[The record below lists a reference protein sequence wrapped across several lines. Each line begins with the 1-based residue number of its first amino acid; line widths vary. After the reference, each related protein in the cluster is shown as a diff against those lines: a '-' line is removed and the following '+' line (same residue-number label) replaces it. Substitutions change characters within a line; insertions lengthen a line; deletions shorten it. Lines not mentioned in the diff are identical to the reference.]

1 MKKNKTHGILLELYY
16 NGIRNLGDFMRVVL
30 QRVKHASCT
39 IDGTITGEIK
49 QGLLLLVG
57 ICDSDNEAILEK
69 VAKKCV
75 ELRIFEDENGKMN
88 LGLKDV
94 GGEILSISQF
104 TLYADCKRG
113 RRPGFTNAAK
123 LDFASPMYD
132 KFNEILRS
140 YEVKVGTGIF
150 GADMKIELLNDGP
163 VTIILDSEEL

>member
-1 MKKNKTHGILLELYY
+1 
-16 NGIRNLGDFMRVVL
+16 MRVVL

-39 IDGTITGEIK
+39 IDGNVTGKIE

-57 ICDSDNEAILEK
+57 ITDSDTKEILEK

-94 GGEILSISQF
+94 GGSILSISQF

-113 RRPGFTNAAK
+113 RRPGFTNAARPEM
-123 LDFASPMYD
+123 ASPMYD
-132 KFNEILRS
+132 SFNEILRS
-140 YEVKVGTGIF
+140 YDVKVETGIF